1 MRPLVYAL
9 PRYRLAHAFLGAL
22 ALACLSAG
30 AAPRAAEPSTRFDI
44 PAQALSSALVELSAQ
59 ADISIGLT
67 GVVLT
72 NQVSV
77 PVAGTR
83 TVADALETLLTGTGL
98 AFEMI
103 DPTVWRIFPRPL
115 TREVRLDQPTI
126 PLALPPLEEIIVT
139 AIKRP
144 MALQTTSMSV
154 AAITGGTFN
163 DYGVRSTQD
172 ISAFVAGLS
181 TTNQGPGRNKF
192 VIRGMS
198 DGPFIGNTQSTV
210 GLYIDETRVVF
221 NAPSPALQLHDVD
234 RVEVIRGPQGTLY
247 GGGSI
252 GGLVRIITR
261 QPVMGKFEARAATD
275 VGLTGGDGVS
285 HTADAMVN
293 VPLVGDKAAWRTV
306 AFRRSDAGYIDDT
319 RLGESEVNHTLLTGG
334 RTTVKVRLGSDWTLS
349 TGLIYQAVK
358 ADDTQYYDS
367 LRPPFERANF
377 LREPSE
383 NRIVIVNGTLEGD
396 LGGASVTSS
405 TAWIHHRVEANFDA
419 SLAVPTLIRLPVEP
433 TLFDQRN
440 LYRTVNHETR
450 LASAGQ
456 DPWRWVAGVFFSHRY
471 DRSSSVLTRVQQ
483 MPADVFYVKNRQ
495 DFGTEAAAFS
505 EVQYQITPKLRAGA
519 GLRVYYGEVN
529 VEANNYELIDVGPAT
544 AVGRNEKTGVTPK
557 AELSYQLS
565 RDHFFYTQAT
575 KGFRL
580 GGVNIASR
588 ITAPPPG
595 GRPITVSNFDSDG
608 LWNFEIGSKS
618 TFLDQRLNVNAT
630 IFYALWNDMQADLIR
645 PNGLSFTSNLG
656 DGRNKGF
663 ELESIFAVTERLRF
677 IGTVSWN
684 NPTVPS
690 TGMAGAV
697 TNRLPGAPKFASAF
711 AAQYQYPLGGGVTAF
726 ANLKADII
734 GKAALAI
741 GSLPMASV
749 PAYQTANVRMGVFN
763 DHWRLS
769 AYVTNITSSQSNTYA
784 FGNPFSLGRIAQAIP
799 VQPLT
804 VGMSVAWTR

>member
-1 MRPLVYAL
+1 MRPLSCAS
-9 PRYRLAHAFLGAL
+9 PRYRHAHALLGAL
-22 ALACLSAG
+22 ALACVTASS
-30 AAPRAAEPSTRFDI
+30 PRAAEDSKRFDI
-44 PAQALSSALVELSAQ
+44 PAQALSSALVTLSAQ

-72 NQVSV
+72 NQVSA

-83 TVADALETLLTGTGL
+83 TVSDALEALLSSTDLT
-98 AFEMI
+98 FEMI
-103 DPTVWRIFPRPL
+103 DPTIWRIYPRPL
-115 TREVRLDQPTI
+115 TREVRLDEPTI
-126 PLALPPLEEIIVT
+126 PLALPPLEEIVVT

-154 AAITGGTFN
+154 AAITGGTFT

-221 NAPSPALQLHDVD
+221 NAPSPALQLLDVD

-261 QPVMGKFEARAATD
+261 QPAMGRFEARTAVD
-275 VGLTGGDGVS
+275 VGLTGGEGFS
-285 HTADAMVN
+285 RAADAMVN
-293 VPLVGDKAAWRTV
+293 VPLVGDRLAWRTV
-306 AFRRSDAGYIDDT
+306 AYRRSDAGYIDDT
-319 RLGESEVNHTLLTGG
+319 RLGAEKVNRILTTGG
-334 RTTVKVRLGSDWTLS
+334 RSTVKMRLGTDWTVS
-349 TGLIYQAVK
+349 TGLIYQSIK
-358 ADDTQYYDS
+358 ARDTQYYDAMQ
-367 LRPPFERANF
+367 PAFERANF

-383 NRIVIVNGTLEGD
+383 NRIIIVNGTIEGD
-396 LGGASVTSS
+396 LGWASVTSS
-405 TAWIHHRVEANFDA
+405 TAWIHHRVQANFDA
-419 SLAVPTLIRLPVEP
+419 SPAVPILIRMPVEP
-433 TLFDQRN
+433 TLFDQHN
-440 LYRTVNHETR
+440 LYRTLNHETR

-456 DPWRWVAGVFFSHRY
+456 DPWRWLAGVFFSHRY
-471 DRSSSVLTRVQQ
+471 DRSASDLTRVLQA
-483 MPADVFYVKNRQ
+483 PPDVFYVKNRR

-505 EVQYQITPKLRAGA
+505 EVQYQVTPKLRAGA

-529 VEANNYELIDVGPAT
+529 VEANNSELIDDGPET
-544 AVGRNEKTGVTPK
+544 AVGRNDKTGVTPK
-557 AELSYQLS
+557 AELAYQFS

-595 GRPITVSNFDSDG
+595 GRPVTVSNFDSDG
-608 LWNFEIGSKS
+608 LWNFEVGSKS
-618 TFLDQRLNVNAT
+618 TFLEQRLNVNAT
-630 IFYALWNDMQADLIR
+630 LFYALWNDMQADLIR

-656 DGRNKGF
+656 NGRNKGV
-663 ELESIFAVTERLRF
+663 ELETIFAATERLRLLA
-677 IGTVSWN
+677 TVSWN
-684 NPTVPS
+684 DPTVPS
-690 TGMAGAV
+690 TGMAGSV
-697 TNRLPGAPKFASAF
+697 TNRLPGAPKFASAL
-711 AAQYQYPLGGGVTAF
+711 AVQYQAPLGNGYTAF
-726 ANLKADII
+726 ANVKMDII

-741 GSLPMASV
+741 GSLPQASV
-749 PAYQTANVRMGVFN
+749 PAYQTANLRAGVFN

-769 AYVTNITSSQSNTYA
+769 AYVTNVTDSKSNTYA
-784 FGNPFSLGRIAQAIP
+784 FGNPFSLGRISQAIP
-799 VQPLT
+799 VRPLT
-804 VGMSVAWTR
+804 VGMSVVWTR